1 MAQLSAV
8 IASEDAEFRSAAT
21 DLVRGSGVP
30 IGVDD
35 AAEVDGTRPAPSIAL
50 VDGRRS
56 TGWERVE
63 EIRAQWPAV
72 MIIAVAAKAEPDL
85 ILEAMR
91 AGANEFVAWPTE
103 NTGPPEA
110 ALQGIHASIR
120 KTHER
125 LQATSPDGHQ
135 VSRVLSFFGTKGGVG
150 TTTLAVNTATEL
162 ARLTKQPTLIL
173 DLNPFI
179 GEVGLFLG
187 VRPRFTVIDA
197 LDSVD
202 RLDAVFLK
210 KLVATHKTGLDIMAG
225 SERPDRP
232 NLQDSERIEQLLR
245 ILTESY
251 AYVVIDAGSLTTAS
265 AATAVFSADGV
276 FLVANPDVASIR
288 NTRRLVDRIR
298 HMGAGPDRVRV
309 LLNRMSDNPA
319 FAPDQ
324 IEEVIGRPVDQ
335 GFPNDYRTVSEALNS
350 GVPLTTTN
358 NTQLAAEFGRFTRK
372 IAGLAVDGK
381 RSEAQR
387 QPGQFLG
394 LF

>member
-1 MAQLSAV
+1 MLAKRNDHRRRVRIAARSHPCSDAGRGQRVCRAPGQRATPVPLRLRSRAFTRASA
-8 IASEDAEFRSAAT
+8 
-21 DLVRGSGVP
+21 
-30 IGVDD
+30 
-35 AAEVDGTRPAPSIAL
+35 
-50 VDGRRS
+50 RR
-56 TGWERVE
+56 
-63 EIRAQWPAV
+63 
-72 MIIAVAAKAEPDL
+72 
-85 ILEAMR
+85 
-91 AGANEFVAWPTE
+91 
-103 NTGPPEA
+103 
-110 ALQGIHASIR
+110 
-120 KTHER
+120 HER
-125 LQATSPDGHQ
+125 LQANSPDGSQ

-150 TTTLAVNTATEL
+150 TTTLAVNCATEL

-187 VRPRFTVIDA
+187 VRPRFSIIDA
-197 LDSVD
+197 LDGVD

-225 SERPDRP
+225 SEQLDRP
-232 NLQDSERIEQLLR
+232 NLQDLERVEQLLR
-245 ILTESY
+245 VVTQSY
-251 AYVVIDAGSLTTAS
+251 AYVVIDAGGLNSTS
-265 AATAVFSADGV
+265 AGAAIFSADGV

-298 HMGAGPDRVRV
+298 VMGAGPERVRV

-358 NTQLAAEFGRFTRK
+358 NT
-372 IAGLAVDGK
+372 
-381 RSEAQR
+381 
-387 QPGQFLG
+387 
-394 LF
+394 

>member
-8 IASEDAEFRSAAT
+8 IATEDSEFRSAAT
-21 DLVRGSGVP
+21 DLVRASGVP
-30 IGVDD
+30 IGVHDAENVDD
-35 AAEVDGTRPAPSIAL
+35 SKPAPAIAL
-50 VDGRRS
+50 VDGRAS
-56 TGWERVE
+56 AGWARVE
-63 EIRAQWPAV
+63 EIRAQWPNAT
-72 MIIAVAAKAEPDL
+72 IIAVASESEPDQ

-91 AGANEFVAWPTE
+91 AGANEFVAWPLG
-103 NTGPPEA
+103 NGSLPEA
-110 ALQGIHASIR
+110 ALQGVHASIR
-120 KTHER
+120 KTHDR
-125 LQATSPDGHQ
+125 LQAAPPDGNQ

-162 ARLTKQPTLIL
+162 ARLTKQPTLII

-187 VRPRFTVIDA
+187 VRPRFTIIDA
-197 LDSVD
+197 LDAVD
-202 RLDAVFLK
+202 RLDGVFLK

-225 SERPDRP
+225 SEQPDRP

-245 ILTESY
+245 VVTQSY
-251 AYVVIDAGSLTTAS
+251 AYIIIDAGSLTTAS
-265 AATAVFSADGV
+265 AGTAIFSADGV
-276 FLVANPDVASIR
+276 FLVSNPDVASIR

-298 HMGAGPDRVRV
+298 HMGAGADRVRV

-324 IEEVIGRPVDQ
+324 IEAVIGRPVDQ

-372 IAGLAVDGK
+372 IAGMTADGK
-381 RSEAQR
+381 KADGQR

>member
-1 MAQLSAV
+1 M
-8 IASEDAEFRSAAT
+8 
-21 DLVRGSGVP
+21 
-30 IGVDD
+30 
-35 AAEVDGTRPAPSIAL
+35 
-50 VDGRRS
+50 
-56 TGWERVE
+56 
-63 EIRAQWPAV
+63 
-72 MIIAVAAKAEPDL
+72 
-85 ILEAMR
+85 
-91 AGANEFVAWPTE
+91 
-103 NTGPPEA
+103 
-110 ALQGIHASIR
+110 
-120 KTHER
+120 
-125 LQATSPDGHQ
+125 
-135 VSRVLSFFGTKGGVG
+135 G
-150 TTTLAVNTATEL
+150 TTTLAVNCATEL

-187 VRPRFTVIDA
+187 VRPRFSIIDA

-225 SERPDRP
+225 SEQLDRP
-232 NLQDSERIEQLLR
+232 NLQDLERVEQLLR
-245 ILTESY
+245 VVTQSY
-251 AYVVIDAGSLTTAS
+251 AYVVIDAGGLNSTS
-265 AATAVFSADGV
+265 AGAAIFSADGV

-288 NTRRLVDRIR
+288 NTRRLVDRMR
-298 HMGAGPDRVRV
+298 VMGAGPERVRV

-372 IAGLAVDGK
+372 IAGMTTDGQKPEAV
-381 RSEAQR
+381 R